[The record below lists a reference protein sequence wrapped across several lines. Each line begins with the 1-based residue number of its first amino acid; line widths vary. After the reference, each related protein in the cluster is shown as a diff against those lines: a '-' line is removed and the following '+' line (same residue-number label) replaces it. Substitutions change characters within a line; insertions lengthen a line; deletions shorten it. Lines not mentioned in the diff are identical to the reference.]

1 MLLKIKPKL
10 SAWPL
15 GSTAESDL
23 GSRCSTTRTR
33 RPVLRHFQAPA
44 KADRVCVGFFFFFFD
59 FHFDFFFFFFAV
71 TLASF
76 QWHCGK
82 SAASSVRAPLP
93 LRPQL
98 QPARSHH
105 PAQAPCSKH
114 HARVPQ
120 VLPPHPTPPV
130 SPWLSVHPDQNVP
143 PPSWPAYI
151 HPTLSIYSSHLKC
164 GIATHTQIHT
174 QIRVP
179 SSHQGHD
186 IPSNISPF

>member
-1 MLLKIKPKL
+1 MLDHEDATSCFKAFPSPSK
-10 SAWPL
+10 
-15 GSTAESDL
+15 
-23 GSRCSTTRTR
+23 SRQSLCW
-33 RPVLRHFQAPA
+33 L
-44 KADRVCVGFFFFFFD
+44 FFFFD
-59 FHFDFFFFFFAV
+59 FHFDFFFFFAV

-114 HARVPQ
+114 HARVSQ

-130 SPWLSVHPDQNVP
+130 SPWLSVHPDQDVP
-143 PPSWPAYI
+143 PPILACLYTSHAVYI
-151 HPTLSIYSSHLKC
+151 QQPLKMWDC
-164 GIATHTQIHT
+164 HTHTDTHT
-174 QIRVP
+174 N
-179 SSHQGHD
+179 SGALF
-186 IPSNISPF
+186 SPRARYPL